1 MDTPKA
7 KYAMSDTAYN
17 VLKNIALI
25 VLPAFSAAYFALAG
39 IWGFPYAEQIVGTCA
54 VISTFLGAL
63 LKISQVSYE
72 KVADGT
78 MSVNPEG
85 LASVR
90 FNIPA
95 NEAQNKKTVNLAV
108 KNVGLGDIKAPIDN

>member
-1 MDTPKA
+1 MDKPKA
-7 KYAMSDTAYN
+7 KYAMSDSAYN
-17 VLKNIALI
+17 VLKNFALI
-25 VLPAFSAAYFALAG
+25 ILPAVAAAYFTLSG
-39 IWGFPYAEQIVGTCA
+39 IWGFPYAEQVVGTIT
-54 VISTFLGAL
+54 VVETFLGAV

-108 KNVGLGDIKAPIDN
+108 KNVGLDDIKAPIE